1 MKILAID
8 DREDN
13 LIALTAMLQNYVADC
28 EVKTATTGLAG
39 LDLARTYQPDTILLE
54 IQMPGMDGYEVCK
67 LLKNHSVTRHIP
79 IIFLT
84 AQKPNAATQVLALN
98 LGADGFINQPVEPIA
113 LAAQVRTM
121 VRIKVAE
128 DALRAEKQAL
138 ERAVAE
144 RTAALQAETT
154 KLDAIFDSS
163 PVAMLVL
170 DKKMSVVRYNA
181 AAAALA
187 TAT

>member
-1 MKILAID
+1 M
-8 DREDN
+8 
-13 LIALTAMLQNYVADC
+13 
-28 EVKTATTGLAG
+28 
-39 LDLARTYQPDTILLE
+39 
-54 IQMPGMDGYEVCK
+54 
-67 LLKNHSVTRHIP
+67 
-79 IIFLT
+79 
-84 AQKPNAATQVLALN
+84 N
-98 LGADGFINQPVEPIA
+98 LGGDGFINKPVEPIA

-170 DKKMSVVRYNA
+170 DEKMSVVWRDCR
-181 AAAALA
+181 
-187 TAT
+187 TATPNRRPHSKHWPDHGVGFYPCYPCHPW